1 MKPRPHQLVGAKFLA
16 SRDRALCAD
25 DCRTGKTL
33 TAIMAADYDLA
44 QSVLVV
50 TTSSGRSVWRRAF
63 QEHGSLDRTVCV
75 LGVDSGFTTAD
86 VLIVSWS
93 GLLQPKQ
100 IGALLNRGWFD
111 RIILDECHKAKNP
124 EAKTTEAVYGKM
136 FESGQIMHRR
146 GSITNL
152 SNKINWLS
160 ATPAPHDP
168 GDLWPALRTGCP
180 ELLVGGAER
189 CWPDV
194 TRYDDFRSRY
204 CVIVMKKISAWTKIP
219 VVLKG
224 KNEEELH
231 ERIKSFFIRRTQKD
245 VGIQPPTYETL
256 PMIASSKELKHIELR
271 IPVDHKRVID
281 AIEAGA
287 TKDLDMEL
295 AAIRQITGLVKARLV
310 VDAVKEELDGGLD
323 KIVLMRWHSDVGAI
337 LRDGLADYG
346 VVSVD
351 GSTTLK
357 EREQAE
363 IAFREDPKIRVFDGQ
378 IQAAGEAIDLSA
390 AAELWFVESCF
401 TPALMG
407 QAAQRISNHNQTRS
421 TFVRVCMIEGSID
434 EAIQA
439 HIMRLWESLRKV
451 IR

>member
-1 MKPRPHQLVGAKFLA
+1 MKPRPHQLIGAKFLL

-63 QEHGSLDRTVCV
+63 RELGAFERSVCV
-75 LGVDSGFTTAD
+75 LGVDKNEDAD
-86 VLIVSWS
+86 VLVVSWA
-93 GLLQPKQ
+93 GILQPAT
-100 IGALLNRGWFD
+100 IGKILKRGKFD
-111 RIILDECHKAKNP
+111 RLIFDECHKGKNP
-124 EAKTTEAVYGKM
+124 ETKTTQAAYGQMHKGGEVM
-136 FESGQIMHRR
+136 FTAGSVIELSGRV
-146 GSITNL
+146 S
-152 SNKINWLS
+152 WLS

-168 GDLWPALRTGCP
+168 GDLFPVLRAGCP
-180 ELLVGGAER
+180 ELLVADPARG
-189 CWPDV
+189 WPDV

-204 CVIVMKKISAWTKIP
+204 CVIVMKKLSAWNRIP
-219 VVLKG
+219 VVIRG

-231 ERIKSFFIRRTQKD
+231 ERIKPFFIRRTQKD

-256 PMIASSKELKHIELR
+256 PLIVPPAQRRAIDAH
-271 IPVDHKRVID
+271 VDHKKVME

-287 TKDLDMEL
+287 TKELEMEL
-295 AAIRQITGLVKARLV
+295 SALRQHTGAIKAQAV
-310 VDAVKEELDGGLD
+310 IAAVKEELEGGLD

-357 EREQAE
+357 EREEAE
-363 IAFREDPKIRVFDGQ
+363 RQFRENPKCRVFDGQ

-451 IR
+451 IH